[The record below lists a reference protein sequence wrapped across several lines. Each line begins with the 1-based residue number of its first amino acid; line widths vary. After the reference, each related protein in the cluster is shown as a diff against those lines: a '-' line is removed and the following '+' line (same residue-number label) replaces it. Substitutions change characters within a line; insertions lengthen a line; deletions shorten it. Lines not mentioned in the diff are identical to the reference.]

1 MESNKK
7 QQDIEEEFLR
17 YRQQMHGNDDDSDN
31 RPNAGKIMR
40 LVFTIFMVIIYVGMG
55 ILLLINFFGWQ
66 TEYNWPRYTVGVIL
80 IIYGI
85 WRAYRHYAGIES
97 RL

>member
-7 QQDIEEEFLR
+7 QNIEEEFLR
-17 YRQQMHGNDDDSDN
+17 YRQQMHGSDDENDN
-31 RPNAGKIMR
+31 RPSTGKIKR

-55 ILLLINFFGWQ
+55 ILLLINIFGWQ
-66 TEYNWPRYTVGVIL
+66 PEYNWPRYTVGVIL

-97 RL
+97 QL